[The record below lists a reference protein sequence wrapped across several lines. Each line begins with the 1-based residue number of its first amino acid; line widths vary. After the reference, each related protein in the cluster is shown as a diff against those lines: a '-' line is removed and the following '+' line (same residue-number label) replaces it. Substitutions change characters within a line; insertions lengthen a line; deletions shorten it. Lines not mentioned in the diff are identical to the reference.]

1 MNFKSNPASAAEARE
16 EIRTYLANEL
26 EANPTDIQTKVIYN
40 TELPWV
46 DGRKQQCYLVEWS
59 VANGSD
65 GVALAGPYTYTL
77 PDVSQAEA
85 KRLGSL
91 HEWRQQLLNLY
102 AGCELAAQARMKQA
116 LVDVY
121 DPTRTKQLLEALQ
134 NPAAP
139 RFAIRCSLREFI
151 RIGTDEY
158 YIFNGDWVH
167 NPNFSYSP
175 TFGFKPRKED
185 PTLELPA
192 EQENIQIKPHK
203 FLTSVP
209 PVEDDGAYPGEATGF
224 IMVKNGQVVDATCSA
239 WARSVVDKAAMFY
252 FLGKEI
258 GPFAITLQG

>member
-1 MNFKSNPASAAEARE
+1 MKLSPASAAEARE
-16 EIRTYLANEL
+16 EIRTYLAGEL
-26 EANPTDIQTKVIYN
+26 ERAAADIQTKVIYN

-46 DGRKQQCYLVEWS
+46 DGRKQICYLVEWAA
-59 VANGSD
+59 ANGPD

-77 PDVSQAEA
+77 PDISSAEA

-102 AGCELAAQARMKQA
+102 AGCEIVVQARLKQP
-116 LVDVY
+116 LVDVP

-139 RFAIRCSLREFI
+139 RIAVNCSVREFI

-167 NPNFSYSP
+167 NPNFSYTP
-175 TFGFKPRKED
+175 TFGFKPRKAD

-192 EQENIQIKPHK
+192 PEDIQIKPHK
-203 FLTSVP
+203 FLTPVP
-209 PVEDDGAYPGEATGF
+209 AIDSDGALPGEAVGF
-224 IMVKNGQVVDATCSA
+224 IMVKNGQVVDASCSPL
-239 WARSVVDKAAMFY
+239 ARSVVDKVAMFY
-252 FLGKEI
+252 FLGKEH
-258 GPFAITLQG
+258 GPFAITLT

>member
-16 EIRTYLANEL
+16 EIRTYLAAEL
-26 EANPTDIQTKVIYN
+26 EVNPADIQTKVIYN

-59 VANGSD
+59 AANGTD

-77 PDVSQAEA
+77 PDISVAEA

-102 AGCELAAQARMKQA
+102 AGCEIVAHARLKQP
-116 LVDVY
+116 LTDFY
-121 DPTRTKQLLEALQ
+121 DPTRTKQLLDALQ

-139 RFAIRCSLREFI
+139 RIAVRCSVREFI
-151 RIGTDEY
+151 RVGTEEY

-175 TFGFKPRKED
+175 TFGFKPRTEN

-192 EQENIQIKPHK
+192 SEEIRIKPHK
-203 FLTSVP
+203 FLTPVP
-209 PVEDDGAYPGEATGF
+209 PVSANGEFPGEEVGF
-224 IMVKNGQVVDATCSA
+224 IMVKNGQVVDSTCSA
-239 WARSVVDKAAMFY
+239 LARSVVDKVALFY
-252 FLGKEI
+252 LLGKEE
-258 GPFAITLQG
+258 GPFAITLGQ

>member
-1 MNFKSNPASAAEARE
+1 MNTKSSPASAAEARE
-16 EIRTYLANEL
+16 EIRTYLAAEL
-26 EANPTDIQTKVIYN
+26 EVAPADIQTKVIYN
-40 TELPWV
+40 AELPWV

-59 VANGSD
+59 VANGTD

-77 PDVSQAEA
+77 PDITLAEA

-102 AGCELAAQARMKQA
+102 AGCEIVVQARLKQP
-116 LVDVY
+116 LTDFP
-121 DPTRTKQLLEALQ
+121 DPTRTQQLIDALQ

-139 RFAIRCSLREFI
+139 RIAVRCSVREFI

-158 YIFNGDWVH
+158 YIFNGGWVH

-192 EQENIQIKPHK
+192 PEDIQIKPHK
-203 FLTSVP
+203 FLTPVP
-209 PVEDDGAYPGEATGF
+209 PIGADGAYPGEATGF
-224 IMVKNGQVVDATCSA
+224 IMVKDGQVVDATCSSL
-239 WARSVVDKAAMFY
+239 ARGVVDKVAMFY
-252 FLGKEI
+252 FLGKEN
-258 GPFAITLQG
+258 GPFAISLT